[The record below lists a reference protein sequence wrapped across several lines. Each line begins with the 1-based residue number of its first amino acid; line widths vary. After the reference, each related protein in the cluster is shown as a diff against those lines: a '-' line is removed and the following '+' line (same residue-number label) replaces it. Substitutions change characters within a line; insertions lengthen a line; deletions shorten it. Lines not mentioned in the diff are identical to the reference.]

1 MSMLYLRQPHFYQWR
16 ESCRDSQ
23 SEFIAHKSSDMM
35 LNRFTERVELLDPVF
50 GFRAQFAVYS
60 DVEGA
65 LHCGRS
71 AMFTPVNDG
80 QIG

>member
-16 ESCRDSQ
+16 ELCDDSE

-35 LNRFTERVELLDPVF
+35 LKRFTERVELLDSVF

-60 DVEGA
+60 DVEGPYTAEEA
-65 LHCGRS
+65 LCSHLWMMGK
-71 AMFTPVNDG
+71 
-80 QIG
+80 